1 MTATYFRHGE
11 GRSIAARVAESDGR
25 MPMSRAKVTVASEHG
40 CTQVVAAAALTLLH
54 DGEWHHVGKY
64 ATRCDYFGTADARLG
79 GAIAH
84 IMACGGAAKF
94 RVRREA
100 MRAARRYP
108 NGPYSTHR
116 HVGRILEL
124 QARRRA
130 AIATAHEALGR
141 EPIGPFQAWNYGNL
155 RPKNWTGTVDQR
167 AVELAE
173 QMYLP
178 SQIRGILGIE

>member
-40 CTQVVAAAALTLLH
+40 CTQVVAAAALALLH

-64 ATRCDYFGTADARLG
+64 ATRCDYFDADDSRLG

-84 IMACGGAAKF
+84 ILACGGAAKF

-108 NGPYSTHR
+108 HGPYNTR
-116 HVGRILEL
+116 RLAGRIIEL
-124 QARRRA
+124 LAYRRREASRA
-130 AIATAHEALGR
+130 AR
-141 EPIGPFQAWNYGNL
+141 
-155 RPKNWTGTVDQR
+155 
-167 AVELAE
+167 
-173 QMYLP
+173 
-178 SQIRGILGIE
+178 